1 MSKALA
7 IARRIFS
14 QFAHDSR
21 TLALMFL
28 APVIVLWLLSVL
40 LTADTLGPKIAT
52 VDLPSDLQA
61 ELERQ
66 DARISDV
73 SQQEA
78 NRLLENNEVSAT
90 LSMDGEVLVVRVEGT
105 DSGKTQ
111 STIGVVSEALSTM
124 QQAAAEKIESDV
136 ESKKN
141 EIQQQVD
148 EMAMQIEEVKGAL
161 PTGLSSLT
169 EELST
174 PEISI
179 EDFTFATEDYL
190 PVQDV
195 KVEYLHGN
203 EDWKMFDFF
212 GPVFIIIIFL
222 FVFTFI
228 TSGMS
233 LVNERAAGTMAR
245 FLATPVKPAE
255 ILGGYMIGFGTLAL
269 VQTAVI
275 LAVALG
281 LIRFPNEGNLALVIF
296 VSVSTALASVTLGLL
311 VSGLASSAFQVIQLV
326 LLFVVPQILLCG
338 LFDLSAAPEWL
349 QFLGNC
355 FPVTYAVDALRAIML
370 RGAGL
375 SQVGMDIAV
384 IWAFIIAFFILA
396 AFGFRKKRAT
406 ATC

>member
-78 NRLLENNEVSAT
+78 NRLLENDEVSAT

-212 GPVFIIIIFL
+212 GPVFIIIFL

-281 LIRFPNEGNLALVIF
+281 LIGFPNEGNLALVIF

-311 VSGLASSAFQVIQLV
+311 VSGLASSAFQVIQLM

>member
-212 GPVFIIIIFL
+212 GPVFIIIFL

>member
-90 LSMDGEVLVVRVEGT
+90 LSMDGDVLVVRVEGT

-212 GPVFIIIIFL
+212 GPVFIIIFL

-281 LIRFPNEGNLALVIF
+281 LIGFPNEGNLALVIF

-311 VSGLASSAFQVIQLV
+311 VSGLASSAFQVIQLM